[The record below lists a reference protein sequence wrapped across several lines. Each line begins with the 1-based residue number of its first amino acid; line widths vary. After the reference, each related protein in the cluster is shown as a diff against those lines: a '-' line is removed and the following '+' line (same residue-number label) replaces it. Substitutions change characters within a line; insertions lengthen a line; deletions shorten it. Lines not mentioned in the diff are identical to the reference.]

1 MVPLGGPPDKKSNST
16 PEDHYVKLN
25 NANNMYSER
34 AVSIYQI
41 NSLSYPATP
50 TNYVDGKL

>member
-34 AVSIYQI
+34 AVSIYHI